1 MAQNASPSLHE
12 VVMLHTRTFLYPT
25 VCRLVHSS
33 KASLPLNVPDPEL
46 FRFESISVKLR
57 ANHEKIFLFERFLD
71 WSFSSQWFWRQVCL
85 FQRQNWL
92 SFLSRLI
99 WRLQMKLSK
108 WKSSINNFRNPR
120 DQQWIINI
128 YANQALMLWKA
139 KTDKNENIALRSKQS
154 DLRYSGQTSRKHVC
168 NQFIDINVWFFW

>member
-1 MAQNASPSLHE
+1 MKSGLKRCIMAQNASPSLHE

-57 ANHEKIFLFERFLD
+57 ANHEKISLFERFLD

-120 DQQWIINI
+120 DHAMNYKHLCKPSADAMKSENRQKWKYCTEIKAIWPEI
-128 YANQALMLWKA
+128 FRANF
-139 KTDKNENIALRSKQS
+139 S
-154 DLRYSGQTSRKHVC
+154 
-168 NQFIDINVWFFW
+168 

>member
-1 MAQNASPSLHE
+1 MKSGLKRCIMAQNASPSLHE

-71 WSFSSQWFWRQVCL
+71 WSFSSQWFWRQVCF

-139 KTDKNENIALRSKQS
+139 K
-154 DLRYSGQTSRKHVC
+154 QTKMKIFGTEIKAIWPEIFSA
-168 NQFIDINVWFFW
+168 NFS